1 MVGRL
6 GWWLLVVALA
16 LSQSADGAWAAPP
29 PRKQSLPEP
38 RKPRMP
44 DKLPAVASA
53 KVPNE
58 RATAFIPF
66 GALAPPQS
74 HERQG
79 PPQENSS

>member
-16 LSQSADGAWAAPP
+16 LSQSAAGAWAAPP

-44 DKLPAVASA
+44 DKLPAAASA
-53 KVPNE
+53 RTLDE
-58 RATAFIPF
+58 RATSS
-66 GALAPPQS
+66 PPQS

-79 PPQENSS
+79 SPQEDSA

>member
-16 LSQSADGAWAAPP
+16 LSPVAEGAWAAPP

-44 DKLPAVASA
+44 DKLPALASA
-53 KVPNE
+53 GTLDE
-58 RATAFIPF
+58 RATALEPF
-66 GALAPPQS
+66 GALTPMPVTLVCNPLQAP
-74 HERQG
+74 
-79 PPQENSS
+79 